1 MKTTKRILSMAA
13 TVLLLAGMA
22 ACSKEATTPTTQ
34 HTDPTSPYAEKI
46 VGRWNLEMVDD
57 YVPNFLSVTTTVWDF
72 TPEGEWA
79 QTIVYDDGVHYDSIV
94 NSAVY
99 LFVSEDSVQLVY
111 EGSDGTGG
119 FVVLQCDN
127 NTLCTRGWYAQNQSY
142 YTYTFSRM

>member
-1 MKTTKRILSMAA
+1 MKKIISMVA
-13 TVLLLAGMA
+13 TVLLLAGLA
-22 ACSKEATTPTTQ
+22 ACSKEETSPTTQ
-34 HTDPTSPYAEKI
+34 QTDPTSPYAEKI

-57 YVPNFLSVTTTVWDF
+57 YVPNFLSVTTCIWDF

-79 QTIVYDDGVHYDSIV
+79 QTMVYDDGVHYDSIV
-94 NSAVY
+94 DSAVY
-99 LFVSEDSVQLVY
+99 MFVSEDSVQLVY

-127 NTLCTRGWYAQNQSY
+127 NTLYTREWYAQSQSY

>member
-1 MKTTKRILSMAA
+1 MKKIISMVA
-13 TVLLLAGMA
+13 TVLLLAGLA
-22 ACSKEATTPTTQ
+22 ACSKEETSPTTQ
-34 HTDPTSPYAEKI
+34 QTDPTSPYAEKI

-57 YVPNFLSVTTTVWDF
+57 YVPNFLSVTTCIWDF

-79 QTIVYDDGVHYDSIV
+79 QTMVYDDGVHYDSIV
-94 NSAVY
+94 DSAVY
-99 LFVSEDSVQLVY
+99 MFVSEDSVQLVY

-127 NTLCTRGWYAQNQSY
+127 NTLYTRGRYAQSQSY